1 MKGNELKKVRNLH
14 TGRGITIKSHT
25 RAITRY
31 IRRIVEALTRKLTE
45 QLSCTPKDETSTMLT
60 LRESGLATEETGATI
75 IFSESKD
82 IVGALRSEKEQICG
96 CEW

>member
-1 MKGNELKKVRNLH
+1 
-14 TGRGITIKSHT
+14 
-25 RAITRY
+25 
-31 IRRIVEALTRKLTE
+31 
-45 QLSCTPKDETSTMLT
+45 MLT

>member
-1 MKGNELKKVRNLH
+1 MKKVRRLDV
-14 TGRGITIKSHT
+14 GRGITIKSHI
-25 RAITRY
+25 RVINRY
-31 IRRIVEALTRKLTE
+31 IRTIVEALTRKLTE
-45 QLSCTPKDETSTMLT
+45 QLSCTPKDATSTMLT

-75 IFSESKD
+75 VFSESKD